1 MPSNEQWI
9 KQHADKLEK
18 LNKLNTNQ
26 QTFMELAGKSK
37 RTALEQKLFKNA
49 LDMEQAVA
57 KMEKLRAQSAM
68 LKSTTKKAARKARDH
83 ELYNSAGLLIMADLV
98 NTTTGQ
104 PMIDKAELLGALM
117 GLAKVSSDDPRRK
130 EWKRVGQEKLDSTS
144 KPAKTKKTEAEPA

>member
-1 MPSNEQWI
+1 MPSNKEWI
-9 KQHADKLEK
+9 AQHATKLEK
-18 LNKLNTNQ
+18 LTKLNTNQ

-49 LDMEQAVA
+49 LDMEKATQ

-98 NTTTGQ
+98 DTTTGQ

-117 GLAKVSSDDPRRK
+117 GLAKVPSDDPRRK
-130 EWKRVGQEKLDSTS
+130 EWKRVGQEKLASVKTS
-144 KPAKTKKTEAEPA
+144 ANKKSAETVS